1 MVTESE
7 EIEEPTNDP
16 LNNDSSK
23 LTASKNNSKKA
34 TRGKSAD
41 SRLNI
46 ENDLELDKPSRTVRR
61 VAGKS
66 ADSRLGLNTNDHF
79 EDFGPSKTT
88 EEDMKTSSK
97 EETRKSR
104 KDEVRKST
112 REELRKS
119 TKRNSKIQNG
129 TATED
134 DISVDEDDLVSI
146 GSADSNSNYGGGE
159 SEDEMGEEGEGCGG
173 RRPSRRATAKTS
185 YAEPSLRRKMRQV
198 IIK

>member
-1 MVTESE
+1 M
-7 EIEEPTNDP
+7 
-16 LNNDSSK
+16 NNDSSK
-23 LTASKNNSKKA
+23 LTASKNNGKKA

-41 SRLNI
+41 SRLNV
-46 ENDLELDKPSRTVRR
+46 ETDLELDKPSRTVRR

-97 EETRKSR
+97 EDTRKSR

-112 REELRKS
+112 REDIRKS
-119 TKRNSKIQNG
+119 TKRTSKIQNG
-129 TATED
+129 AATED
-134 DISVDEDDLVSI
+134 DVGVDNEDDLVSI